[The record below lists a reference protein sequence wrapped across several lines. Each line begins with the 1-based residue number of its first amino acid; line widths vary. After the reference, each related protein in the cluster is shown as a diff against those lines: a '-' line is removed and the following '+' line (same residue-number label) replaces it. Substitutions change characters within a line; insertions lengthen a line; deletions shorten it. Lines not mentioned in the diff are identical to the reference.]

1 MRIIAGEFRSRR
13 LSTPKDASTTRP
25 MPDRVRESVFGLL
38 RGNCEG
44 AVVFDAFAGTGS
56 VGLEAISRGASRCVF
71 VERERRIADILREN
85 VATLGVEDRC
95 EVIEGDALGLAAMAR
110 CPDPVDLVFFDPPY
124 ALVSDPGGWR
134 RVRDQFARFVARL
147 SPEGFALIRTPWPFV
162 HIDEAADVAAPRV
175 KERRGKRRRTKVDLR
190 SVEMIDGEAWE
201 PWDGEAMDAT
211 LGEEPPA
218 RPSHHRVDLAIPG
231 AKGPETHTY
240 RTTAVHFYMRD
251 FTRP

>member
-56 VGLEAISRGASRCVF
+56 VGLEAISRGASRCIF
-71 VERERRIADILREN
+71 IERERRIAEILREN
-85 VATLGVEDRC
+85 IATLGVEDRC
-95 EVIEGDALGLAAMAR
+95 EVVEGDALGLAALAR

-124 ALVSDPGGWR
+124 AMVRDPGGWR
-134 RVRDQFARFVARL
+134 RVRDQFAQFVERL
-147 SPEGFALIRTPWPFV
+147 SPTGFAMIRTPWPFI
-162 HIDEAADVAAPRV
+162 HTDEVNEDAAPRE
-175 KERRGKRRRTKVDLR
+175 KQRRSRRRRTRVDLR
-190 SVEMIDGEAWE
+190 SVEIIDGEAWE
-201 PWDGEAMDAT
+201 PWDDAEVESS
-211 LGEEPPA
+211 GEEPPSRPA
-218 RPSHHRVDLAIPG
+218 RHRVDLAIRG

-240 RTTAVHFYMRD
+240 RTTAVHFYMRSD
-251 FTRP
+251 ITRP